1 MSLAA
6 TLIMIGNR
14 HAVDGIIGNDHIKVV
29 VALSLF
35 HTNLEVTM
43 YTLIYF
49 SPTGNALHLAKML
62 ANRLHPENV
71 EILALESIEA
81 DKLANNKHLVLLYP
95 VHGFNAP
102 RNVKR
107 FVKHLPPGLYNTV
120 SLIGVGCTT
129 GWVNHA
135 VSTDLRKLFSK
146 KGYPIILDEILA
158 MPLTF
163 VMSFPDELAHKLIA
177 ESEKKI
183 EDIGESLPEGQKT
196 TVRVAGKSRLLTF
209 LGKAEPFASRLFGL
223 ELYAGEDCISC
234 GTCWENC
241 PEKNIERN
249 DNGKPRFGFDCLMC
263 MRCIYNCPEK
273 AISPRFSKFLPIK
286 NGYSFSQY
294 SEE

>member
-1 MSLAA
+1 
-6 TLIMIGNR
+6 
-14 HAVDGIIGNDHIKVV
+14 
-29 VALSLF
+29 
-35 HTNLEVTM
+35 M

-49 SPTGNALHLAKML
+49 SPTGNVLHLATML
-62 ANRLHPENV
+62 ADRLDSQKVDMLP
-71 EILALESIEA
+71 LESIEA
-81 DKLANNKHLVLLYP
+81 EQLTNNKHLVLLYP
-95 VHGFNAP
+95 IHGFNAP

-107 FVKHLPPGLYNTV
+107 FVKRLPPSLYNAV
-120 SLIGVGCTT
+120 SMIGVGCTT

-135 VSTDLRKLFSK
+135 ASSDLRRLFSK
-146 KGYPIILDEILA
+146 KGYHIILDELLA
-158 MPLTF
+158 MPLTL

-177 ESEKKI
+177 ESERSI
-183 EDIGESLPEGQKT
+183 DEISMSLVEGRKT
-196 TVRVAGKSRLLTF
+196 TIRVEGRSRVLNF
-209 LGKAEPFASRLFGL
+209 FGKAEPFASRLFGL
-223 ELYAGEDCISC
+223 ELRAGENCVSC

-249 DNGKPRFGFDCLMC
+249 NSGKPRFGFDCLMC

>member
-1 MSLAA
+1 
-6 TLIMIGNR
+6 
-14 HAVDGIIGNDHIKVV
+14 
-29 VALSLF
+29 
-35 HTNLEVTM
+35 M

-49 SPTGNALHLAKML
+49 SPTGNVLHLAKML
-62 ANRLHPENV
+62 AGRLESQGVQMLP
-71 EILALESIEA
+71 LESIKA
-81 DKLANNKHLVLLYP
+81 DQLTNNKHLVLLYP
-95 VHGFNAP
+95 IHGFNAP

-107 FVKHLPPGLYNTV
+107 FVKRLPPSLYSAV
-120 SLIGVGCTT
+120 SMIGVGCTT

-135 VSTDLRKLFSK
+135 ASSDLRKLFSK
-146 KGYPIILDEILA
+146 KGYPIFLDELLA
-158 MPLTF
+158 MPLTL

-177 ESEKKI
+177 ESERSI
-183 EDIGESLPEGQKT
+183 DEISMSLVEGRKT
-196 TVRVAGKSRLLTF
+196 TIRVDGKSRALNF
-209 LGKAEPFASRLFGL
+209 FGKAEPFASRLFGL
-223 ELYAGEDCISC
+223 ELHAGETCISC

-249 DNGKPRFGFDCLMC
+249 DSGKPRFGFDCLMC